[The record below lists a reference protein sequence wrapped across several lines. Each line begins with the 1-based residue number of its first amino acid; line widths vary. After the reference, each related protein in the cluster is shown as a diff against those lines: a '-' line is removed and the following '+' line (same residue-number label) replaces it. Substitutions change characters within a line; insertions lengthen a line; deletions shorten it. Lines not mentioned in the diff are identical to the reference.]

1 MRCSDDALTATDA
14 RMATPCI
21 DGLLIAQARFWSAGL
36 DQQKPKKLRKVEIL
50 GIVQVRCGLARR
62 LGSTVLL
69 AGFVD

>member
-1 MRCSDDALTATDA
+1 MW
-14 RMATPCI
+14 I
-21 DGLLIAQARFWSAGL
+21 DGPLIAQKRFWSAGL